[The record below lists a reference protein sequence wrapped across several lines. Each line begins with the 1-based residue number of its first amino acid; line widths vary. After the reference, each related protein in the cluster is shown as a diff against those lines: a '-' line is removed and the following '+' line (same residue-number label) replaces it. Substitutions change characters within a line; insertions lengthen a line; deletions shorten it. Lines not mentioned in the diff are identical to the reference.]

1 MSGGKNSL
9 SSYSFSVEP
18 LACGWAMGYPQAET
32 TPSHPGGGS
41 FMQQLDPRISFDWN
55 LWTNDDQLK
64 ETLTE
69 FFDF

>member
-1 MSGGKNSL
+1 
-9 SSYSFSVEP
+9 
-18 LACGWAMGYPQAET
+18 MGYPQAET
-32 TPSHPGGGS
+32 TPSQAGGGS
-41 FMQQLDPRISFDWN
+41 SFSIQQLDPRISFDWN